1 MEDQMLVS
9 KWSNSLA
16 IRLPKTVVDSLGLKE
31 GDDFKVTMQATGSAA
46 MVVEKPRKKH
56 ELLHS
61 LRKYR
66 GLLPADD
73 KFDREEA
80 NARGKWDDPE

>member
-1 MEDQMLVS
+1 
-9 KWSNSLA
+9 
-16 IRLPKTVVDSLGLKE
+16 
-31 GDDFKVTMQATGSAA
+31 MQATDSAA

-66 GLLPADD
+66 GLLPADY

>member
-1 MEDQMLVS
+1 MRVS
-9 KWSNSLA
+9 KWGNSLA
-16 IRLPKTVVDSLGLKE
+16 VRLPKDIVDQLGLKA
-31 GDDFKVTMQATGSAA
+31 GDDIKVTMQATDGAA

-66 GLLPADD
+66 GQFPADY

>member
-1 MEDQMLVS
+1 MLVS
-9 KWSNSLA
+9 KWGNSLA
-16 IRLPKTVVDSLGLKE
+16 IRLPKEIVDQLGLKE
-31 GDDFKVTMQATGSAA
+31 GDDIKVTMKAEDGTA
-46 MVVEKPRKKH
+46 MLVEKPRKKH
-56 ELLHS
+56 ELLEG

-66 GLLPADD
+66 GLIPADY